1 MSALAADLAVS
12 GLGVTGLRVMGL
24 AGACGVGLVFVH
36 AGLSKLLHRDV
47 LPGVIANYR
56 LLPDA
61 LVAPVAAV
69 LPWAELALGLAL
81 LAGGPPFAVV
91 PALVLLGVFA
101 VAMAVNI
108 ARGRRSIDCGCGRSQ
123 LRQTLGWP
131 LVARNTVLM
140 ILVALR
146 LPAALPSTG
155 LELAIAIVGGVSLF
169 VLYLL
174 FNAIAALAV
183 SPVAAR
189 VNAGIKRR

>member
-1 MSALAADLAVS
+1 MSAVAADLAVS
-12 GLGVTGLRVMGL
+12 GLRVAGL
-24 AGACGVGLVFVH
+24 AGAFGTGMVFVH
-36 AGLSKLLHRDV
+36 AGLSKLRHRDV

-56 LLPDA
+56 LLPDV

-69 LPWAELALGLAL
+69 LPWAELVLGVAL
-81 LAGGPPFAVV
+81 LAGGPRLAVV
-91 PALVLLGVFA
+91 PALLLLGLFA
-101 VAMAVNI
+101 AAMAVNI
-108 ARGRRSIDCGCGRSQ
+108 GRGRRSIDCGCGRSQ

-131 LVARNTVLM
+131 LVARNVVLM
-140 ILVALR
+140 ALAALR

-155 LELAIAIVGGVSLF
+155 FELATALAGGLSLF

>member
-1 MSALAADLAVS
+1 MSAVAADLAVS
-12 GLGVTGLRVMGL
+12 GLGVSGLRVMGL
-24 AGACGVGLVFVH
+24 AGAFGVGLVFVH
-36 AGLSKLLHRDV
+36 AGLSKLHHRDV

-69 LPWAELALGLAL
+69 LPWGELALGLAL
-81 LAGGPPFAVV
+81 LAGGPAFAVV
-91 PALVLLGVFA
+91 PALALLGVFA
-101 VAMAVNI
+101 VAMAVNV

-131 LVARNTVLM
+131 LVARNVVLM
-140 ILVALR
+140 VLVALR

-155 LELAIAIVGGVSLF
+155 FDLATAIVGGLSLF

-183 SPVAAR
+183 SPVAA
-189 VNAGIKRR
+189 GIKRR

>member
-12 GLGVTGLRVMGL
+12 GLGMTGLRVMGL

-36 AGLSKLLHRDV
+36 AGASKLLHRDV

-69 LPWAELALGLAL
+69 LPWGELALGLAL

-91 PALVLLGVFA
+91 PALVLLGLFA
-101 VAMAVNI
+101 GAMAVNI

-131 LVARNTVLM
+131 LVARNIVLM